1 MKSGRTLWQELVV
14 KYHQGAAEAVRMQA
28 TWQSL
33 AGRVDAQRHR
43 EVAERLA
50 VQVQHAA
57 QWRDQI
63 LQYFQ
68 TFSKMDIKQA

>member
-1 MKSGRTLWQELVV
+1 
-14 KYHQGAAEAVRMQA
+14 
-28 TWQSL
+28 
-33 AGRVDAQRHR
+33 
-43 EVAERLA
+43 
-50 VQVQHAA
+50 VQHAA